1 MKKSYYILILC
12 VLSLAACSK
21 EYELTPSEP
30 GMNYFAVPADATD
43 AESVLRRLRQNL

>member
-21 EYELTPSEP
+21 EDELTPSEP